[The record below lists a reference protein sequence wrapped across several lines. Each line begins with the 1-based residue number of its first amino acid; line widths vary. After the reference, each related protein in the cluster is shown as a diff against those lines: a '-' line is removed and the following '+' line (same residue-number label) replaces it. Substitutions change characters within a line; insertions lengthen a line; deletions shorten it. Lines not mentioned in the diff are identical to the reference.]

1 MYYFVI
7 TSRATTGIKITLPV
21 ILRFVTPTGRHDS
34 RINVKFGTVN
44 AATFRCAKF
53 HANLWIF
60 RGF

>member
-53 HANLWIF
+53 HANL
-60 RGF
+60 